1 MTFNQPDPIQPDPIQ
16 PTLTPLEPGP
26 LPTAPTPPAPSS
38 VFYGRFGLRAGWSAL
53 IFIPLFIVFA
63 IFFILV
69 ALAAA
74 GKLPGIIHDMNSH
87 AAKPTT
93 IPDIRALDAFMGD
106 ILQFAGLALAAFLLS
121 RIERRHIS
129 VYGIGR
135 NRLADFL
142 PGAFWG
148 LATLSLLVA
157 ILHAT
162 HLLVF
167 DARALYGAAAFSSG
181 IKWLLAFLAVGLF
194 EEYFSRGFLQFTLT
208 RGVYGLAEKISLPHA
223 RAIAFT
229 IAAFFMSLSFS
240 AGHLHNARENPMGIV
255 MTFLAAVIFS
265 YALWRTGSLW
275 WAIGFHMSWDWA
287 QSFLYGVPDS
297 GQISAGRL
305 FHTHPTGNP
314 LLSGG
319 IDGPE
324 GSVYV
329 IPIMLLAALIIRY
342 TTKPG
347 PQPPLE
353 PDADPLATPVP
364 PAL

>member
-1 MTFNQPDPIQPDPIQ
+1 MPLNEFDTVQPDLAPLAPADPPPSPI
-16 PTLTPLEPGP
+16 L
-26 LPTAPTPPAPSS
+26 
-38 VFYGRFGLRAGWSAL
+38 FGRFGLRAGWSML
-53 IFIPLFIVFA
+53 IFVPLFIIFA
-63 IFFILV
+63 FILIV
-69 ALAAA
+69 TALGVA
-74 GKLPGIIHDMNSH
+74 GKLPQTIAEMSH
-87 AAKPTT
+87 PAKVTQPHP
-93 IPDIRALDAFMGD
+93 IPDIRALDAFMAD
-106 ILQFAGLALAAFLLS
+106 ILQFGGLVLAGLLVA
-121 RIERRHIS
+121 RIERRRPS

-135 NRLADFL
+135 ARLLDFL

-148 LATLSLLVA
+148 LATLSLLVVL
-157 ILHAT
+157 LHAT

-167 DARALYGAAAFSSG
+167 DTQALRGAAAFSSG
-181 IKWLLAFLAVGLF
+181 AKWLLAFLAVGLF
-194 EEYFSRGFLQFTLT
+194 EEYLSRGFLQFTLT
-208 RGVYGLAEKISLPHA
+208 RGVFGLAEKISFPHA

-229 IAAFFMSLSFS
+229 IAAFFMSLFFS
-240 AGHLHNARENPMGIV
+240 AGHLHNARENPMGII
-255 MTFLAAVIFS
+255 MTFLAAIIFS

-275 WAIGFHMSWDWA
+275 WAIGFHMAWDWA

-329 IPIMLLAALIIRY
+329 IPIMLLAALAIRF

-347 PQPPLE
+347 TQPPLE
-353 PDADPLATPVP
+353 PEYHP
-364 PAL
+364 

>member
-1 MTFNQPDPIQPDPIQ
+1 MTLNQPEP
-16 PTLTPLEPGP
+16 TPLDPNRRATE
-26 LPTAPTPPAPSS
+26 PTPPAPNS
-38 VFYGRFGLRAGWSAL
+38 VFLGRFGLRAGWSAL
-53 IFIPLFIVFA
+53 IFVLLFIVFA
-63 IFFILV
+63 AILSIA

-74 GKLPGIIHDMNSH
+74 GKLPQIIADATTH
-87 AAKPTT
+87 AHAPKVTT
-93 IPDIRALDAFMGD
+93 PHVIPDVVAHDAFIAD
-106 ILQFAGLALAAFLLS
+106 ILQFAGLSLATFVLS
-121 RIERRHIS
+121 RIERRRFS

-135 NRLADFL
+135 ARLADFL

-157 ILHAT
+157 LLRAT

-167 DARALYGAAAFSSG
+167 DTRALHGLPVFLFG

-208 RGVYGLAEKISLPHA
+208 RGVFGLAEKISSIHA
-223 RAIAFT
+223 RAIAFW
-229 IAAFFMSLSFS
+229 IAAFFMSLLFS
-240 AGHLHNARENPMGIV
+240 AGHLHNARENPMGII
-255 MTFLAAVIFS
+255 MTFLAAVVFS

-275 WAIGFHMSWDWA
+275 WAIGFHMAWDWA

-305 FHTHPTGNP
+305 FHTHPAGNP

-329 IPIMLLAALIIRY
+329 IPIMLLSILIIRF

-347 PQPPLE
+347 TQPPLE
-353 PDADPLATPVP
+353 PDFDPLSMPVP
-364 PAL
+364 PSF

>member
-1 MTFNQPDPIQPDPIQ
+1 MTLNQP
-16 PTLTPLEPGP
+16 E
-26 LPTAPTPPAPSS
+26 PTPVDHAAPSS
-38 VFYGRFGLRAGWSAL
+38 VLFGRFGLRAGWSIL
-53 IFIPLFIVFA
+53 IFVPLFLLFAA
-63 IFFILV
+63 IFILT

-74 GKLPGIIHDMNSH
+74 GKLPQIIANAHTH
-87 AAKPTT
+87 APKITQPHA
-93 IPDIRALDAFMGD
+93 IPDTLASTAFTTD
-106 ILQFAGLALAAFLLS
+106 ITLFAGLALASLILS
-121 RIERRHIS
+121 RIESRRFA

-135 NRLADFL
+135 NRLFDFL

-157 ILHAT
+157 LLRAF

-167 DARALYGAAAFSSG
+167 DTRALHGAPVFLFG

-194 EEYFSRGFLQFTLT
+194 EEYLSRGFLQFTLT
-208 RGVYGLAEKISLPHA
+208 RGVYGLAEKISPTHA
-223 RAIAFT
+223 RAVAFW

-240 AGHLHNARENPMGIV
+240 AGHLANAHENPMGIV
-255 MTFLAAVIFS
+255 MTFLAAVVFS

-275 WAIGFHMSWDWA
+275 WAIGFHMAWDWA

-305 FHTHPTGNP
+305 FQTHPAGNP

-329 IPIMLLAALIIRY
+329 IPIMLLAILIIRF

-347 PQPPLE
+347 PHPPLQPDFHPPPMPLE
-353 PDADPLATPVP
+353 PSL
-364 PAL
+364 

>member
-1 MTFNQPDPIQPDPIQ
+1 MPLNQPDPIQPNV
-16 PTLTPLEPGP
+16 TPLAPD
-26 LPTAPTPPAPSS
+26 APTPNS
-38 VFYGRFGLRAGWSAL
+38 VLFGRFGLRAGWSIL
-53 IFIPLFIVFA
+53 IFVPLFALLAA
-63 IFFILV
+63 IFIFG

-74 GKLPGIIHDMNSH
+74 GKLPQIIAHAHSH
-87 AAKPTT
+87 ASSATPHA
-93 IPDIRALDAFMGD
+93 IPDIRALDAFMAD
-106 ILQFAGLALAAFLLS
+106 ILQFAALAVATFVLS
-121 RIERRHIS
+121 RIERRHIF

-135 NRLADFL
+135 NRLSDFL

-148 LATLSLLVA
+148 LATLSLLVL
-157 ILHAT
+157 ILRAT

-167 DARALYGAAAFSSG
+167 DARVLYGAPVFLSG
-181 IKWLLAFLAVGLF
+181 IKWLAAFLAVGLF

-229 IAAFFMSLSFS
+229 IAAFFMSLLFS

-275 WAIGFHMSWDWA
+275 WAIGFHMAWDWA

-305 FHTHPTGNP
+305 FHTHPAGNP

-324 GSVYV
+324 GSLYV
-329 IPIMLLAALIIRY
+329 IPIMLLAALIIRF
-342 TTKPG
+342 TTRPG
-347 PQPPLE
+347 TQPPLE
-353 PDADPLATPVP
+353 PEFLPAATPVEP
-364 PAL
+364 NL

>member
-1 MTFNQPDPIQPDPIQ
+1 MTLNQSEP
-16 PTLTPLEPGP
+16 TPLDPNP
-26 LPTAPTPPAPSS
+26 LATEPTPPAPSS
-38 VFYGRFGLRAGWSAL
+38 VFFGRFGLRAGWSSL
-53 IFIPLFIVFA
+53 IFVLLFIVFA
-63 IFFILV
+63 AILTIT

-74 GKLPGIIHDMNSH
+74 GKLPQIIADATAQAIAPKVTAPH
-87 AAKPTT
+87 P
-93 IPDIRALDAFMGD
+93 IPDIRALDAFMSD
-106 ILQFAGLALAAFLLS
+106 ILQFAGLVFAAFALA
-121 RIERRHIS
+121 RIEHRRFS
-129 VYGIGR
+129 VYGISR
-135 NRLADFL
+135 NRLSDFL

-148 LATLSLLVA
+148 LATLSLLIA

-167 DARALYGAAAFSSG
+167 DTRALHGAAVYSFG
-181 IKWLLAFLAVGLF
+181 VKWLLAFLAVGLF
-194 EEYFSRGFLQFTLT
+194 EEYLSRGFLQFTLT
-208 RGVYGLAEKISLPHA
+208 RGVYGLAEKISPTHA

-229 IAAFFMSLSFS
+229 IAAFFMSLFFS

-255 MTFLAAVIFS
+255 MTFLAAGIFS

-275 WAIGFHMSWDWA
+275 WAIGFHMAWDWA

-305 FHTHPTGNP
+305 FHTHPAGNP

-329 IPIMLLAALIIRY
+329 IPIMFLAILIIRF
-342 TTKPG
+342 TTKPSA
-347 PQPPLE
+347 QPPL
-353 PDADPLATPVP
+353 DPEFHPVSP
-364 PAL
+364 SF

>member
-1 MTFNQPDPIQPDPIQ
+1 MD
-16 PTLTPLEPGP
+16 LTPAH
-26 LPTAPTPPAPSS
+26 LPSDPTTIPPSPSTPNS
-38 VFYGRFGLRAGWSAL
+38 ALFGRFGLRAGWSAL
-53 IFIPLFIVFA
+53 IFVLLFIVFA
-63 IFFILV
+63 AILTIT
-69 ALAAA
+69 ALAIA
-74 GKLPGIIHDMNSH
+74 GKLPQIIADAHAHAH
-87 AAKPTT
+87 AAKVTT
-93 IPDIRALDAFMGD
+93 PHPIPDIRALDAFMAD
-106 ILQFAGLALAAFLLS
+106 ILQFAGLALATLCLA
-121 RIERRHIS
+121 RIERRRIS

-157 ILHAT
+157 LLRTT

-167 DARALYGAAAFSSG
+167 DTQALHGAPIYFFG

-208 RGVYGLAEKISLPHA
+208 RGVFGLAEKISSTHA
-223 RAIAFT
+223 RAVAFW
-229 IAAFFMSLSFS
+229 IAAFIMSLTFS
-240 AGHLHNARENPMGIV
+240 AGHLHNARENPMGII
-255 MTFLAAVIFS
+255 MTFLAAIVFS

-305 FHTHPTGNP
+305 FHTHPAGNP

-324 GSVYV
+324 GSIYV
-329 IPIMLLAALIIRY
+329 IPIMLLAILIIRY

-347 PQPPLE
+347 TQPPVE
-353 PDADPLATPVP
+353 PDFHPASIPAP
-364 PAL
+364 PSV

>member
-1 MTFNQPDPIQPDPIQ
+1 MD
-16 PTLTPLEPGP
+16 LTPSQ
-26 LPTAPTPPAPSS
+26 LPSDPATIPPSPSAQTS
-38 VFYGRFGLRAGWSAL
+38 ILFGRFGLRAGWSTL
-53 IFIPLFIVFA
+53 IFVPLFLLVTA
-63 IFFILV
+63 ILFIA

-74 GKLPGIIHDMNSH
+74 GKLPQIITNAH
-87 AAKPTT
+87 APKVTT
-93 IPDIRALDAFMGD
+93 PHAVPDIRALDAFMAD
-106 ILQFAGLALAAFLLS
+106 ILQFGSLVLAGFALA
-121 RIERRHIS
+121 RIERRRLA

-148 LATLSLLVA
+148 IATLSLLVG
-157 ILHAT
+157 LLRAT

-167 DARALYGAAAFSSG
+167 DTQALHGPAAFSYG

-194 EEYFSRGFLQFTLT
+194 EEYLCRGFLQFTLT
-208 RGVYGLAEKISLPHA
+208 RGVYGLAEKISPTHA
-223 RAIAFT
+223 RGLAFT
-229 IAAFFMSLSFS
+229 IAAFFMSLLFS
-240 AGHLHNARENPMGIV
+240 AGHLHNAHENPMGIV
-255 MTFLAAVIFS
+255 MTFLAAVVFS

-275 WAIGFHMSWDWA
+275 WAIGFHMAWDWA

-329 IPIMLLAALIIRY
+329 IPILLLVVLILRF

-347 PQPPLE
+347 PQPPLA
-353 PDADPLATPVP
+353 PDFDPLSTPVP
-364 PAL
+364 PSF

>member
-1 MTFNQPDPIQPDPIQ
+1 MTPSTPDTI
-16 PTLTPLEPGP
+16 EPGFSP
-26 LPTAPTPPAPSS
+26 LAPPPSPIL
-38 VFYGRFGLRAGWSAL
+38 FGRFGLRAGWSTL
-53 IFIPLFIVFA
+53 IFVPLFLLFSLLLIVT
-63 IFFILV
+63 

-74 GKLPGIIHDMNSH
+74 GKLHQTIVDMSSH
-87 AAKPTT
+87 ASKVTQVHA
-93 IPDIRALDAFMGD
+93 IPDIRSLDAFMAD
-106 ILQFAGLALAAFLLS
+106 ILQFGGLALAALVLS
-121 RIERRHIS
+121 RIESRHIS

-135 NRLADFL
+135 SRLSDFV

-148 LATLSLLVA
+148 LATLSLLVG
-157 ILHAT
+157 ILRST

-167 DARALYGAAAFSSG
+167 DTQALHGAAVFSFG
-181 IKWLLAFLAVGLF
+181 IKWLAAFLAVGLF
-194 EEYFSRGFLQFTLT
+194 EEYLSRGFLQFTLT
-208 RGVYGLAEKISLPHA
+208 RGVFGLAEKISFPHA

-229 IAAFFMSLSFS
+229 IAAFFMSLLFS

-275 WAIGFHMSWDWA
+275 WAIGFHMAWDWA

-305 FHTHPTGNP
+305 FHTHPIGNP
-314 LLSGG
+314 FLSGG

-329 IPIMLLAALIIRY
+329 IPVMLLAALAIRF

-347 PQPPLE
+347 VQPPLE
-353 PDADPLATPVP
+353 PEFGLEPMSVP
-364 PAL
+364 PSSEADAA

>member
-1 MTFNQPDPIQPDPIQ
+1 MTLNQSDP
-16 PTLTPLEPGP
+16 TPLATE
-26 LPTAPTPPAPSS
+26 PTPPAAPSS
-38 VFYGRFGLRAGWSAL
+38 VFLGRFGLRAGWSAL
-53 IFIPLFIVFA
+53 IFVLLFIVFA
-63 IFFILV
+63 AILTV
-69 ALAAA
+69 TALAVA
-74 GKLPGIIHDMNSH
+74 GKLPQIIADATAHAH

-93 IPDIRALDAFMGD
+93 PHPIPDVRALDAFMAD
-106 ILQFAGLALAAFLLS
+106 ILQFGGLVLAGLVVS
-121 RIERRHIS
+121 RIERRRLS

-135 NRLADFL
+135 ARLFDFL

-148 LATLSLLVA
+148 LATLSLLV
-157 ILHAT
+157 LFLRST

-167 DARALYGAAAFSSG
+167 DTRALYGTPAFLSG
-181 IKWLLAFLAVGLF
+181 IKWLAAFLAVGLF
-194 EEYFSRGFLQFTLT
+194 EEYLSRGFLQFTLT
-208 RGVYGLAEKISLPHA
+208 RGVYGLAEKISIPHA

-229 IAAFFMSLSFS
+229 IAAFFMSLFFS

-255 MTFLAAVIFS
+255 MTFLAAVVFS

-275 WAIGFHMSWDWA
+275 WAIGFHMAWDWA

-305 FHTHPTGNP
+305 FHTHPAGNP

-329 IPIMLLAALIIRY
+329 IPIMVLSILIIRY

-347 PQPPLE
+347 TQPPLE
-353 PDADPLATPVP
+353 PDFQPVSMPIEPPL
-364 PAL
+364 